1 MIRFLVLGRGNELVC
16 PAEIR
21 GSLQQFIYLDVVIVI
36 FGGKAIKLYML
47 NALVEIARCGSL
59 NFFFNFSA
67 LLIFKFFNRN
77 LNSDLL
83 DHCHFQKILH

>member
-1 MIRFLVLGRGNELVC
+1 MIRFLVLGRGNELIC

-59 NFFFNFSA
+59 NFFYFSA
-67 LLIFKFFNRN
+67 LLIFKLLNCN